1 MLVRALVF
9 ILSFVLVFVAVA
21 TAHARKPAH
30 TKVASAA
37 KPVAA
42 PAQAAEAPAPKP
54 KAPETSPE
62 ILLTFDDGP
71 AIDKTPTVL
80 DTLDKHN
87 IKAIFFVLGMHLQGN
102 SAAAEK
108 SKALLREEM
117 KRGHAV
123 GNHTIHHYFLCG
135 HFYIKQAWQEIEG
148 NAKLIEDATG
158 QRPEL
163 FRTPYGAHCPQLK
176 AVTDGLGIKPIGW
189 DIDPQDW
196 RVKNAPKI
204 EAYVEKHLL
213 TLKGRAIVLFH
224 DIQGAT
230 VIALPHILDWID
242 QENARRTTAGR
253 PPIKI
258 INYSYL
264 LQPRHLMPPLLD
276 SLGRLLVDLVNL
288 PFATPIP
295 LWPGGEGA
303 ALAWPAGQV

>member
-1 MLVRALVF
+1 MRALGLTLSLII
-9 ILSFVLVFVAVA
+9 ILVAGA
-21 TAHARKPAH
+21 TALARKPAPV
-30 TKVASAA
+30 KVASKSAGAAA
-37 KPVAA
+37 KP
-42 PAQAAEAPAPKP
+42 AAEVPAPAPAKP

-71 AIDKTPTVL
+71 AIDKTPIVL

-87 IKAIFFVLGMHLQGN
+87 IKAVFFVLGMHLQGN

-108 SKALLREEM
+108 SKALIREELR
-117 KRGHAV
+117 RGHAV

-148 NAKLIEDATG
+148 NAKLIEDALG
-158 QRPEL
+158 QRPDL

-204 EAYVEKHLL
+204 EAYVEKHLQ
-213 TLKGRAIVLFH
+213 TLHGRAIVLFH

-242 QENARRTTAGR
+242 QENARRATAGR
-253 PPIKI
+253 PPIRI
-258 INYSYL
+258 INYAYL
-264 LQPRHLMPPLLD
+264 LPQRHLVPPLLD
-276 SLGRLLVDLVNL
+276 ALGRVLVALVNRS
-288 PFATPIP
+288 AESPIP
-295 LWPGGEGA
+295 LWPGGA
-303 ALAWPAGQV
+303 PALAWPAGQV

>member
-1 MLVRALVF
+1 VRALG
-9 ILSFVLVFVAVA
+9 LATSLLFVCVALA
-21 TAHARKPAH
+21 TAQARKPAH
-30 TKVASAA
+30 TKVAIVAR
-37 KPVAA
+37 PAA
-42 PAQAAEAPAPKP
+42 PAAEAPLVAPKP

-71 AIDKTPTVL
+71 AIDKTPIVL

-87 IKAIFFVLGMHLQGN
+87 IKAVFFVLGTHLQGN
-102 SAAAEK
+102 SAAAAK
-108 SKALLREEM
+108 SRELIREELR
-117 KRGHAV
+117 RGHAV

-148 NAKLIEDATG
+148 NAKLIEDALG
-158 QRPEL
+158 QRPDL
-163 FRTPYGAHCPQLK
+163 FRTPYGAHCAQLK
-176 AVTDGLGIKPIGW
+176 TVLDGLGIKPIGW

-204 EAYVEKHLL
+204 EAYVEKHLQ
-213 TLKGRAIVLFH
+213 TLHGRAIVLFH

-258 INYSYL
+258 INYAYL
-264 LQPRHLMPPLLD
+264 LPQRHLVPPLLD
-276 SLGRLLVDLVNL
+276 VLGRVLVGLVNK
-288 PFATPIP
+288 PAESPIP
-295 LWPGGEGA
+295 LWPGGGA
-303 ALAWPAGQV
+303 PLAWPAGQV